1 MNKIALLL
9 DHTET
14 HLGNICIKMQHLFK
28 VEAGHEGFHGRC
40 GLSFPDPTLCCSDSI
55 LGPFYGHQRHW
66 HETVL

>member
-9 DHTET
+9 DHTQT
-14 HLGNICIKMQHLFK
+14 HSGNICIKMQHLFK

-55 LGPFYGHQRHW
+55 
-66 HETVL
+66 